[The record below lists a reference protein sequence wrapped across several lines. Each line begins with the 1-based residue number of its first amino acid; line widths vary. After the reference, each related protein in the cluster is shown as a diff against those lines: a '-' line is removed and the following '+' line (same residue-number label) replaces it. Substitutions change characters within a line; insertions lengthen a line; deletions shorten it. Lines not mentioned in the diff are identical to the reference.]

1 VDASESGDDDV
12 AEDKV
17 EAMAVTSAVTT
28 EVAKTVVWACTV
40 VVEVGWSCVSTC
52 AVFRWM
58 AVPVPG
64 AWDAVFVSCSTEEV
78 SVVKELSAVEV
89 VASCGAA
96 AV

>member
-12 AEDKV
+12 AEDEV

-64 AWDAVFVSCSTEEV
+64 AWDAVFVFCSTEEV
-78 SVVKELSAVEV
+78 SVVKLSAVEV
-89 VASCGAA
+89 VASGAA